1 MLFREE
7 REAVAA
13 AGREMCAAGL
23 AVGTWGNISCRLPR
37 ENWLAI
43 TPSGMDYRSIAP
55 EDIVI
60 LDLEGNVVDG
70 RRKPSTEHPR
80 HRAIY
85 AARPDV
91 GAVVH
96 THSVYATAMAAA
108 RADIPGIVEDLV
120 QIVGGSVR
128 VARYALPGT
137 EELGRNAVEALEG
150 RNGVLLANHGAV
162 GAAPTLAQALTVCQ
176 IIEKSAHITIAARA
190 LGGAVELPQE
200 DIDVMRQYFLN
211 HYGQR

>member
-70 RRKPSTEHPR
+70 RRKPSTEHPL

-108 RADIPGIVEDLV
+108 MPQAP
-120 QIVGGSVR
+120 SS
-128 VARYALPGT
+128 
-137 EELGRNAVEALEG
+137 
-150 RNGVLLANHGAV
+150 GAV
-162 GAAPTLAQALTVCQ
+162 RLAKAPWKAPMGVRLAAT
-176 IIEKSAHITIAARA
+176 ITISINST
-190 LGGAVELPQE
+190 LLVTWT
-200 DIDVMRQYFLN
+200 
-211 HYGQR
+211 